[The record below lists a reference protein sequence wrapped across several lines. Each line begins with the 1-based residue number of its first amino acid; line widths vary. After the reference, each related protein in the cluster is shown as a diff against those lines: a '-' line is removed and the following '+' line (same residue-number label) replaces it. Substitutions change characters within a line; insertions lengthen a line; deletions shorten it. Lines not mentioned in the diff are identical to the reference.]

1 MLIKKLFEPIQIGPV
16 GLPNRVVMTAM
27 HLNYSPNGEVN
38 DQFINFYEAR
48 AAGGAGLIIVGGA
61 EINDQAAG
69 IDLMLSIK
77 DDRNIPGLR
86 SFTDR
91 IHEYETKVA
100 IQLYMAGAYSFC
112 SLKGLPIL
120 APSEFTSYFTR
131 QKTTPMTLDDIER
144 VQHDFVEATRRAKEA
159 GFDAVE
165 VIASAGYLICQ
176 FLSPKTNKR
185 EDQYGGSL
193 ENRMRFGLETISR
206 VREAAG
212 PDMAVIVRVA
222 GNDFVPGSHTN
233 KESRVFAAAAQNA
246 GADCINVTGG
256 WHESRVPQITMDLP
270 HAGYVYLAGGIK
282 ENVSVPVVGCNRIND
297 PYVAEEVLKEGVADL
312 VGVARGLI
320 ADPDFVNKAKSGKSD
335 EIRRCVAC
343 NQKCFD
349 HVFAL
354 QPVGCLVNPRAGKE
368 SKTVIKPTEN
378 RKKIVVA
385 GAGPAGCEFAL
396 RAAERGHKVILCD
409 QESEIG
415 GQVYW
420 AANATKKTD
429 FHYILDYYKAVLP
442 RRGVETRLQTEVTS
456 DMIATEKPDMV
467 VVATGAAPFKP
478 PIEAVEAP
486 YVYQSWDVLKGNA
499 QTGKNVV
506 IVGGG
511 SVGLETAIFLAEK
524 GTISPQQLYFLTVH
538 QAETQET
545 LRELALK
552 GIKNV
557 TVIEMT
563 RRMGQDVGPST
574 RWVIM
579 KELEL
584 RGVKLVT
591 QAKMKEIHEK
601 QVIYTGQDGVD
612 VSIVADS
619 VVLAMGSRPENSLA
633 KALELSG
640 VEVHVIGDAKR
651 CGRIGNAIDDG
662 FALGTTV

>member
-1 MLIKKLFEPIQIGPV
+1 MIKKLFEPIQIGPV

-27 HLNYSPNGEVN
+27 HLNYSPNGEMN

-77 DDRNIPGLR
+77 NDKNIPGLR
-86 SFTDR
+86 RFTDR
-91 IHEYETKVA
+91 IHQYETKVA

-120 APSEFTSYFTR
+120 APSEYTSYFTR
-131 QKTTPMTLDDIER
+131 QKTTAMTLDDIER

-165 VIASAGYLICQ
+165 VLGSAGYLICQ

-185 EDQYGGSL
+185 DDEYGGSL

-206 VREAAG
+206 VRAAAG
-212 PDMAVIVRVA
+212 PNMAVIVRVA

-270 HAGYVYLAGGIK
+270 HAGYAYLAGGIK
-282 ENVSVPVVGCNRIND
+282 DNVSVPVVGCNRIND

-312 VGVARGLI
+312 IGVARGLI

-368 SKTVIKPTEN
+368 SKTVIKPAEN

-409 QESEIG
+409 RESEIG

-429 FHYILDYYKAVLP
+429 FHYILDYYRAVLP
-442 RRGVETRLQTEVTS
+442 RRGVETRLQTEVTP

-557 TVIEMT
+557 TVIEMA

-591 QAKMKEIHEK
+591 QAKMKEINENR
-601 QVIYTGQDGVD
+601 VVYTGQDGQD
-612 VSIVADS
+612 ISIVADS

-633 KALELSG
+633 KALESSG
-640 VEVHVIGDAKR
+640 VEVRVIGDANR

>member
-456 DMIATEKPDMV
+456 GMIATEKPDMV

>member
-1 MLIKKLFEPIQIGPV
+1 
-16 GLPNRVVMTAM
+16 MTAM
-27 HLNYSPNGEVN
+27 HLNYSPNGEVT

-69 IDLMLSIK
+69 IDLMLAIK
-77 DDRNIPGLR
+77 DDKYIPGLKR
-86 SFTDR
+86 FTDR
-91 IHEYETKVA
+91 IHQYETKVA

-112 SLKGLPIL
+112 GLKGLPIL
-120 APSEFTSYFTR
+120 APSEYTSYFTR
-131 QKTTPMTLDDIER
+131 QKTTQMTHEDIQR
-144 VQHDFVEATRRAKEA
+144 VQNDFVEATRRAKEA

-165 VIASAGYLICQ
+165 VLGSAGYLICQ

-185 EDQYGGSL
+185 DDDYGGSL
-193 ENRMRFGLETISR
+193 ENRMRFGVETISK
-206 VREAAG
+206 VRHAAG
-212 PDMAVIVRVA
+212 PDMGVIVRVA
-222 GNDFVPGSHTN
+222 GNDFVPGSNTN
-233 KESRVFAAAAQNA
+233 TESKVFAAAAEKA

-270 HAGYVYLAGGIK
+270 HAGYVYLARGIK
-282 ENVSVPVVGCNRIND
+282 ENVSVPVVACNRIND

-320 ADPDFVNKAKSGKSD
+320 ADPDFVKKAKAGKSD

-354 QPVGCLVNPRAGKE
+354 QPVGCLVNSQAGKE
-368 SKTVIKPTEN
+368 GQVVIKPAEI
-378 RKKIVVA
+378 RKKILVA

-396 RAAERGHKVILCD
+396 TAAERGHEVILCD
-409 QESEIG
+409 REGEIG
-415 GQVYW
+415 GQVFW
-420 AANATKKTD
+420 SADATKKTD
-429 FHYILDYYKAVLP
+429 FHFIIDYYKATLP
-442 RRGVETRLQTEVTS
+442 RRGVQIRLLTEVTPELVS
-456 DMIATEKPDMV
+456 KEKPDLV

-478 PIEAVEAP
+478 PIEDVEAP
-486 YVYQSWDVLKGNA
+486 YVYQSWDVLRKNV
-499 QTGKNVV
+499 QTGKDVV

-511 SVGLETAIFLAEK
+511 SVGLETALFLAEK
-524 GTISPQQLYFLTVH
+524 GTISPEQVYFLTIH

-552 GIKNV
+552 GVKNV
-557 TVIEMT
+557 TVIEMA

-579 KELEL
+579 KELDL

-591 QAKMKEIHEK
+591 QAKMKEISDK
-601 QVIYTGQDGVD
+601 KIVYTDSEGND

-619 VVLAMGSRPENSLA
+619 IVLAMGSRPENSLVL
-633 KALELSG
+633 ALEG
-640 VEVHVIGDAKR
+640 IGTETKVIGDAKK
-651 CGRIGNAIDDG
+651 CGRIGNAIEDG
-662 FALGTTV
+662 FTLGVSV

>member
-1 MLIKKLFEPIQIGPV
+1 MIKKLFEPIQIGPV

-120 APSEFTSYFTR
+120 APSEYTSYFTR

>member
-1 MLIKKLFEPIQIGPV
+1 MIKKLFEPIQIGPV

-120 APSEFTSYFTR
+120 APSEYTSYFTR

-368 SKTVIKPTEN
+368 SKTVIKPAEN

-456 DMIATEKPDMV
+456 GMIATEKPDMV

>member
-1 MLIKKLFEPIQIGPV
+1 MLKKLFEPIKIGPMGV
-16 GLPNRVVMTAM
+16 PNRVVMTAM
-27 HLNYSPNGEVN
+27 HLNYSPNGEVS

-69 IDLMLSIK
+69 IDLMLAIK
-77 DDRNIPGLR
+77 DDKNIPGLKK
-86 SFTDR
+86 FTDT
-91 IHEYETKVA
+91 IHKYETRVA
-100 IQLYMAGAYSFC
+100 VQLYMAGAYSFC

-120 APSEFTSYFTR
+120 APSEFTAYFTR

-144 VQHDFVEATRRAKEA
+144 VQQDFVESTRRAREA

-176 FLSPKTNKR
+176 FLSPKTNR
-185 EDQYGGSL
+185 RDDQYGGSL
-193 ENRMRFGLETISR
+193 ENRMRFGLETISK
-206 VREAAG
+206 VRKAAG
-212 PDMAVIVRVA
+212 PDMAVLVRVA

-233 KESRVFAAAAQNA
+233 LESRVFATEAQKA

-270 HAGYVYLAGGIK
+270 HAGYVYLARGIK

-297 PYVAEEVLKEGVADL
+297 PFVAEEVLKEGVADL

-320 ADPDFVNKAKSGKSD
+320 ADPEFVNKAKSGKAD

-354 QPVGCLVNPRAGKE
+354 QPVGCLVNPQAGKE
-368 SKTVIKPTEN
+368 GKTVLKPAENIK
-378 RKKIVVA
+378 RILVA

-396 RAAERGHKVILCD
+396 TAAERGHKVVLCD
-409 QESEIG
+409 RENEIG
-415 GQVYW
+415 GQVLW
-420 AANATKKTD
+420 SADATKKTD
-429 FHYILDYYKAVLP
+429 FHFIIDYYKATLP
-442 RRGVETRLQTEVTS
+442 RRGVDIRLNTEVTPE
-456 DMIATEKPDMV
+456 MVLKEQPDIV

-486 YVYQSWDVLKGNA
+486 YVYQSWDVLRNNV
-499 QTGKNVV
+499 QTGRDVV

-511 SVGLETAIFLAEK
+511 SVGLETALFLAEK
-524 GTISPQQLYFLTVH
+524 GTISPEQVYFLTIH

-557 TVIEMT
+557 TVIEMA

-574 RWVIM
+574 RWVVM
-579 KELEL
+579 KELDL

-591 QAKMKEIHEK
+591 QAKMKEISENN
-601 QVIYTGQDGVD
+601 VVYTDSEGND
-612 VSIVADS
+612 VAVRADS
-619 VVLAMGSRPENSLA
+619 VVLAMGSRPLNSLA
-633 KALELSG
+633 KELESKG
-640 VEVHVIGDAKR
+640 VEVKVIGDANK

-662 FALGTTV
+662 FALGASV

>member
-1 MLIKKLFEPIQIGPV
+1 MIKKLFEPIKIGPID
-16 GLPNRVVMTAM
+16 LSNRVVMTAM
-27 HLNYSPNGEVN
+27 HLNYSPNGEVT
-38 DQFINFYEAR
+38 DQFINFYQAR

-69 IDLMLSIK
+69 IDLMLAIK
-77 DDRNIPGLR
+77 DDKYIPGLKR
-86 SFTDR
+86 FTDT
-91 IHEYETKVA
+91 IHQYKTKVA
-100 IQLYMAGAYSFC
+100 VQLYMAGAYSFC

-120 APSEFTSYFTR
+120 APSEYTSYFTR
-131 QKTTPMTLDDIER
+131 QKTTPMTLEDIYR
-144 VQHDFVEATRRAKEA
+144 VQNDFVEATRRAKEA

-185 EDQYGGSL
+185 DDEYGGSL

-206 VREAAG
+206 VRDAAG
-212 PDMAVIVRVA
+212 PDMGVLVRVA

-233 KESRVFAAAAQNA
+233 TESKIFASAVEKV

-270 HAGYVYLAGGIK
+270 HAGYVYLARGIK
-282 ENVSVPVVGCNRIND
+282 DSVSLPVIGCNRIND

-320 ADPDFVNKAKSGKSD
+320 ADPDFVNKAKAGKSD

-354 QPVGCLVNPRAGKE
+354 QPVGCLVNPQAGKE
-368 SKTVIKPTEN
+368 GKVAIKPAEAP
-378 RKKIVVA
+378 KKILVA

-396 RAAERGHKVILCD
+396 TAAERGHKVILCD
-409 QESEIG
+409 KENEIG
-415 GQVYW
+415 GQVFW
-420 AANATKKTD
+420 SAEATRKTD
-429 FHYILDYYKAVLP
+429 FHYIIDYYKATLP
-442 RRGVETRLQTEVTS
+442 RRGVEIRLMTEVNTELVS
-456 DMIATEKPDMV
+456 KEKPDMV
-467 VVATGAAPFKP
+467 VIATGAAPFKP

-486 YVYQSWDVLKGNA
+486 YVYQSWDVLRKNV
-499 QTGKNVV
+499 QTGKDVV

-511 SVGLETAIFLAEK
+511 SVGLETALFLAEK
-524 GTISPQQLYFLTVH
+524 GTISPEQVYFLTIH

-552 GIKNV
+552 GVKNV
-557 TVIEMT
+557 TVIEMA
-563 RRMGQDVGPST
+563 RRMGQDIGPST

-579 KELEL
+579 KELDL

-591 QAKMKEIHEK
+591 QAKMKEITDNK
-601 QVIYTGQDGVD
+601 VVYTNSEGID
-612 VSIVADS
+612 VTVVADS

-633 KALELSG
+633 KVLEEKG
-640 VEVHVIGDAKR
+640 IEIKVIGDAKK

-662 FALGTTV
+662 FALGASV

>member
-120 APSEFTSYFTR
+120 APSEYTSYFTR

-456 DMIATEKPDMV
+456 GMIATEKPDMV